1 MKHALRLARRHAALA
16 GLHPLLALASAV
28 QWTDATWCLQA
39 AVAARE
45 TDLANLNATRRHDS
59 A

>member
-16 GLHPLLALASAV
+16 VLHPVLALASVV
-28 QWTDATWCLQA
+28 QWTGATWCLQA
-39 AVAARE
+39 YVAARE
-45 TDLANLNATRRHDS
+45 TDLAHLNATRRHDS

>member
-16 GLHPLLALASAV
+16 ILHPLLALASVAL
-28 QWTDATWCLQA
+28 WTGAIWSLQA
-39 AVAARE
+39 TVAPGE
-45 TDLANLNATRRHDS
+45 PNSPTNACRRHDS